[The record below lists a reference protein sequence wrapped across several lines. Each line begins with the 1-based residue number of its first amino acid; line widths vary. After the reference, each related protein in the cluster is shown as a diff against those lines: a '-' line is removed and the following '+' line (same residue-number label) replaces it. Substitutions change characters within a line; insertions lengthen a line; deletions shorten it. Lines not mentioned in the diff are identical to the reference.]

1 MHDFD
6 TNLNNENSEISFQKK
21 KKNGISVKTRKNTC
35 LEKEWDI
42 SFVHYFGGV
51 TKIYAI
57 QKSSFVK
64 LTTATIKKTDRN
76 NSKNDIN

>member
-21 KKNGISVKTRKNTC
+21 NGIPIKTRKNTC

-51 TKIYAI
+51 TKIYGI

-64 LTTATIKKTDRN
+64 LTTATITKTDRN